1 MVDINKSLDGT
12 LEKAIAASAQLK
24 DMPGFIQK
32 YMLRG
37 DFTLGKAKMVDG
49 SQFNPKKND
58 PALQNYVAQLA
69 NLDKSQQNAVF
80 RMTELDSGCKKVAQ
94 SLLESTASNEAYST
108 SVMQSQLQTLGLS
121 EADAKLALQQ
131 AELIDS
137 SGNYMVVSKDWQSST
152 GKSVKEALAVALG
165 YEKLANSVKNTQK
178 SEEELAVATIEG
190 TEAQQAQTAATW
202 LQKFALDALH
212 TALSLAK
219 QALVALAIG
228 IVVKKIQEWYKS
240 VTEVDDKLVELA
252 DDMKKAGDKAD
263 ELSSSIS
270 DLISQYEK
278 LGDTDNWDTDD
289 LETAK
294 NLNEEIVET
303 LKGQEG
309 VSNALL
315 YKLDLQNGKYQDQL
329 DLLRQIQKEQLQAAN
344 GDLTDEKD
352 SAGDVL
358 KDTAKK
364 KRIGNKSFVTFDSD
378 ERQMMDLVQ
387 SVFGGTSIDNAF
399 SKSYQLDSVDF
410 NDADSVLAYYKK
422 LQNVLAYL
430 EKQYSTTEL
439 ADSKFYQGLKN
450 ELKTIKESAEAYQ
463 EASDSLQTNSEK
475 LGQFDLSEYI
485 AANNPD
491 ESVKST
497 NSEIDAKIKAAE
509 EYKNAVKEAEDTE
522 EE

>member
-1 MVDINKSLDGT
+1 MVDINKTLDGT
-12 LEKAIAASAQLK
+12 LEKAISASAQLNK
-24 DMPGFIQK
+24 MPGALQSFI
-32 YMLRG
+32 LGG
-37 DFTLGKAKMVDG
+37 DFAFGGAKKVKSEDLGISKRETKFDSSNNSG
-49 SQFNPKKND
+49 I
-58 PALQNYVAQLA
+58 QNLAAQLA
-69 NLDKSQQNAVF
+69 GLDKSQQSAVF
-80 RMTELDSGCKKVAQ
+80 RMSDLSKEAQNVTQ
-94 SLLESTASNEAYST
+94 SLLGEAAAGKQLSGVLVENQLKTLNLTQSTRERI
-108 SVMQSQLQTLGLS
+108 LQETG
-121 EADAKLALQQ
+121 
-131 AELIDS
+131 LIDS
-137 SGNYMVVSKDWQSST
+137 SGKYRMAAAADVKSILKKQFAMQDCSGALKSAGQNEEQLAST
-152 GKSVKEALAVALG
+152 IVTTVAG
-165 YEKLANSVKNTQK
+165 
-178 SEEELAVATIEG
+178 
-190 TEAQQAQTAATW
+190 QQAQTAATW
-202 LQKFALDALH
+202 AQKFAIDAL
-212 TALSLAK
+212 AGVLAVAK
-219 QALVALAIG
+219 QALIAFAVGFA
-228 IVVKKIQEWYKS
+228 VKKIQEWYKS

-252 DDMKKAGDKAD
+252 DDMKKTADKAD

-352 SAGDVL
+352 SAGNVL
-358 KDTAKK
+358 RDTAKK
-364 KRIGNKSFVTFDSD
+364 KLNTEGTYVFGTD
-378 ERQMMDLVQ
+378 RQMADYVQ
-387 SVFGGTSIDNAF
+387 RAIGGSSVNATF
-399 SKSYQLDSVDF
+399 YDFYQLGTVDL
-410 NDADSVLAYYKK
+410 NDADSVLEYYNK
-422 LQNVLAYL
+422 LQHALNIL
-430 EKQYSTTEL
+430 ESKYTTTEL
-439 ADSKFYQGLKN
+439 SASKFYNWLKSN
-450 ELKTIKESAEAYQ
+450 LTELKESAVAYQ
-463 EASDSLQTNSEK
+463 NASDALQTNSEK
-475 LGQFDLSEYI
+475 LGKFSLSEYI